1 MEVGQE
7 RLRMSNL
14 HKIFK
19 NDKNS
24 KSMKVGP
31 GAIQG
36 YTLGIFTHLPH
47 TRANFMSQKFIL
59 RSIAVRQST

>member
-36 YTLGIFTHLPH
+36 YTLGIF
-47 TRANFMSQKFIL
+47 L
-59 RSIAVRQST
+59 RTFRIQEPTLCHKNLYYVALQ